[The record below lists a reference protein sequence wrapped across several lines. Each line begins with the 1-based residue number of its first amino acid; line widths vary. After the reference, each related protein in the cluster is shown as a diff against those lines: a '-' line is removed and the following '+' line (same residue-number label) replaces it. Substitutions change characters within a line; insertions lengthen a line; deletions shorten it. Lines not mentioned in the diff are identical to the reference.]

1 MALEN
6 GNNEESQ
13 WIHISDLMSVLMMVF
28 LFIAISYMFVVKKQ
42 FNKIKE
48 IAVTYNKLQDDL
60 YDKLY
65 DEFKG
70 DLEKWNAEIDS
81 TTISIKFKSPEV
93 LFGAGQA
100 QLKPEFKSILSDFI
114 PRYLKIITDTI
125 YIDDIEEI
133 KIEGHTSSEGKAGM
147 NKDQSYIYNMDLSQK
162 RAFSTFNYIYRHLT
176 PSSQKEW
183 VMKHLTST
191 GLSFSRIKI
200 DESGL
205 ENRLQSR
212 RVEFRIKTNAEQRM
226 VKILNQ

>member
-1 MALEN
+1 MALDN
-6 GNNEESQ
+6 NNNEESQ

-60 YDKLY
+60 YDKLHE
-65 DEFKG
+65 EFKN

-81 TTISIKFKSPEV
+81 TTISVKFKSPEV

-100 QLKPEFKSILSDFI
+100 QLKPEFKEILSDFI
-114 PRYLKIITDTI
+114 PRYLKIITDTT
-125 YIDDIEEI
+125 YINDIEEI

-147 NKDQSYIYNMDLSQK
+147 NKDESYIYNMNLSQR
-162 RAFSTFNYIYRHLT
+162 RAFSTFNYIYSNLT
-176 PSSQKEW
+176 PNIQKDW
-183 VMKHLTST
+183 VMKHLTAT
-191 GLSFSRIKI
+191 GLSFSRIKL
-200 DESGL
+200 DSSGI
-205 ENRLQSR
+205 ENRSQSR